1 MFLTQIWGTI
11 LGGFINYAVMIS
23 IVGSNRALLKD
34 GDGNSSWSG
43 ATMQSYNTNA
53 TSWALAGYLYK
64 LGGTYEL
71 VPFGLLV
78 GASLVIMHRIFYKV
92 SFPKSSNL
100 DILLIPPSSTP
111 RSRTLM
117 SRTSTFLSS
126 SSSLVISPTTRVKL
140 ASSSASCF
148 RASSFNSISETTA
161 QEYSGTI
168 HTW

>member
-11 LGGFINYAVMIS
+11 LGGFINYAIMIS
-23 IVGSNRALLKD
+23 IVGSNRDLLRD

-78 GASLVIMHRIFYKV
+78 GAGLVVLHRIFYKV
-92 SFPKSSNL
+92 NPPIISFCNNL
-100 DILLIPPSSTP
+100 LTASSSTP

-117 SRTSTFLSS
+117 LPMSTFLSS
-126 SSSLVISPTTRVKL
+126 SSSLVISLTTKVRLVL
-140 ASSSASCF
+140 S
-148 RASSFNSISETTA
+148 
-161 QEYSGTI
+161 
-168 HTW
+168 

>member
-23 IVGSNRALLKD
+23 IVGSNRALLRD

-78 GASLVIMHRIFYKV
+78 GASLVTIHRIFYKV
-92 SFPKSSNL
+92 SFPKSSDR
-100 DILLIPPSSTP
+100 DILLTRTSSTL
-111 RSRTLM
+111 RSRTL
-117 SRTSTFLSS
+117 TSQISTSLSS
-126 SSSLVISPTTRVKL
+126 SSLLVISLTTRVKPV
-140 ASSSASCF
+140 SS
-148 RASSFNSISETTA
+148 
-161 QEYSGTI
+161 
-168 HTW
+168 